1 MKWVCT
7 KINELSHRTGIGNMK
22 LFITV
27 SMVVCGLAGCAAAL
41 LLHMLP
47 VLGDVSFAKLMFICG
62 GYGMFLVGMLGSAV
76 YLLINEPRTKRT
88 NRTEGHD
95 MSLSEANKQMK
106 TEKRSM

>member
-27 SMVVCGLAGCAAAL
+27 SMVVCGLAGCAVAL

-76 YLLINEPRTKRT
+76 YLLINEPLGSK
-88 NRTEGHD
+88 
-95 MSLSEANKQMK
+95 
-106 TEKRSM
+106 

>member
-7 KINELSHRTGIGNMK
+7 KINELSHITGIGNMK

-41 LLHMLP
+41 LLHMIP
-47 VLGDVSFAKLMFICG
+47 VLVDVSLAKLMFICG

-76 YLLINEPRTKRT
+76 YLLINEPLGSK
-88 NRTEGHD
+88 
-95 MSLSEANKQMK
+95 
-106 TEKRSM
+106 